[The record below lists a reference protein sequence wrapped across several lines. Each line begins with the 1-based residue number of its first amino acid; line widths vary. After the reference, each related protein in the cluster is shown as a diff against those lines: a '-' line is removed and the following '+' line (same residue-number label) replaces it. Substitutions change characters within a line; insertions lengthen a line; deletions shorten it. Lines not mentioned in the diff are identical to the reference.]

1 MVAESFAKSLQG
13 YHRRRPFRPFLV
25 DLMKGDRLKIDHP
38 EALAF
43 RGTGVAIFIGLDG
56 GFKLL
61 DHESV
66 CSLSDLPPQEVSG
79 PSGE

>member
-13 YHRRRPFRPFLV
+13 FHRRRPFNPFIV
-25 DLMKGDRLKIDHP
+25 DLLNGDRLKIDHP

-43 RGTGVAIFIGLDG
+43 RGVGVAIFISPDG

-66 CSLSDLPPQEVSG
+66 CSLSDISPQDASG
-79 PSGE
+79 NT